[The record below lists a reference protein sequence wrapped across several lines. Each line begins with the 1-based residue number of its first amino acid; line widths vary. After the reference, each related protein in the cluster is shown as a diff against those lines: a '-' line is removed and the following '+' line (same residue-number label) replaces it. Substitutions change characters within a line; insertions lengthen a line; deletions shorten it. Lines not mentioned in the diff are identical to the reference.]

1 MVMKQFINQT
11 QEDMKKAVE
20 STRREFLEV
29 RSGRANP
36 KLVEGIRVNYYGTP
50 TLIKDIATISIP
62 EARLLIV
69 NPWDP
74 NSIKE
79 IEKAILSSEI
89 GITPLVD
96 GKIIRL
102 IVPPLSEERR
112 EELIKLV
119 KKTAEEGKVSLR
131 TVRKNAKDRIKLLE
145 KDKKISED
153 EKFKLEQEVQDLTVR
168 YTKEIDKLL
177 EEKEQELREF

>member
-1 MVMKQFINQT
+1 MVMKQFIHET

-20 STRREFLEV
+20 STKREFLEV

-79 IEKAILSSEI
+79 IEKAILQSEI
-89 GITPLVD
+89 GITPIVD

-131 TVRKNAKDRIKLLE
+131 TVRKNAKDKIKGLE
-145 KDKKISED
+145 KEKKVSED
-153 EKFKLEQEVQDLTVR
+153 EKFKLEQEVQELTGR

-177 EEKEQELREF
+177 EDKEQELREF